1 MASQWSCFRNPKRNK
16 LLWTI
21 LHNDRDISYRVG
33 SDVNSLGLS
42 VFNQRW
48 VGEVRVALD
57 LEDGR
62 NDTGS
67 LDDGF
72 NLK

>member
-1 MASQWSCFRNPKRNK
+1 MYND
-16 LLWTI
+16 LWGV
-21 LHNDRDISYRVG
+21 SYRVG
-33 SDVNSLGLS
+33 SNVNSLGLG

-62 NDTGS
+62 SDTGS

-72 NLK
+72 NLQ

>member
-1 MASQWSCFRNPKRNK
+1 MYND
-16 LLWTI
+16 LWGV
-21 LHNDRDISYRVG
+21 SYRVG
-33 SDVNSLGLS
+33 SNVNSLGPG

-62 NDTGS
+62 SDTGS

-72 NLK
+72 NLQ

>member
-1 MASQWSCFRNPKRNK
+1 M
-16 LLWTI
+16 
-21 LHNDRDISYRVG
+21 
-33 SDVNSLGLS
+33 NSLRLG

-48 VGEVRVALD
+48 VGEVRVTLD
-57 LEDGR
+57 LKDGG
-62 NDTGS
+62 NDTSS

>member
-1 MASQWSCFRNPKRNK
+1 M
-16 LLWTI
+16 
-21 LHNDRDISYRVG
+21 
-33 SDVNSLGLS
+33 NSLRLG

-57 LEDGR
+57 LEDGG

-72 NLK
+72 NLRQSTYISRDYSN